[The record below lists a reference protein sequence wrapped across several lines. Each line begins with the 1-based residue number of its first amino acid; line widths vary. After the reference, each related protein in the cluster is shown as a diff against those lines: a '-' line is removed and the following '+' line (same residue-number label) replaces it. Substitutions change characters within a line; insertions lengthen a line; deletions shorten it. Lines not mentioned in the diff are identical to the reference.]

1 MEPLKNIESLLHFT
15 PEILLVVFAAA
26 VIILDLLVKNRES
39 QKVAYLSLVGL
50 GCTLVAILV
59 TNSVFSTNE
68 PISLFF
74 GMIRLDKFAVF
85 FKILLLLATAATI
98 LFSLRSEE
106 VDAKLKG
113 EYYALLLAV
122 TFGMF
127 LMASSTNLLMIFIS
141 LETVSLTSYI
151 LAGFL
156 THSPRSSEA
165 AFKYITYGAV
175 ASGTMLFGLSLLFG
189 MTGTGDLA
197 AISTRLP
204 EVLAFDPAVL
214 ASGKV
219 TALGL
224 LIAITFIL
232 AGIGYKI
239 ASVPFHMWSPDVYE
253 GAPIPITAF
262 LSVAS
267 KAAGFALF
275 LRFFYT
281 GFGDSIIIQSVD
293 WGLLLAIISALTMT
307 VGNLAALPQQNV
319 KRLLAYSS
327 IAHGGYLLMG
337 AALLTNS
344 NPILVNKGIGAII
357 FYLIVYLFMNLG
369 AFYVVVLIANE
380 AGSEMIDG
388 YRGLFSR
395 APLVAIAMAIFL
407 FSLTGIPPLAGF
419 FGKWVLFT
427 AVIGG
432 KLYWLA
438 FIGLLNSVVSL
449 YYYARIVK
457 AMLETT
463 EDTDTF
469 FFSKGTI
476 ALLSVFVIPTIVIG
490 LLNIFYTLS
499 EKITLQ

>member
-59 TNSVFSTNE
+59 TNSVFGTNE
-68 PISLFF
+68 PISLFL

-106 VDAKLKG
+106 IDGKLKG

-197 AISTRLP
+197 TISIRLP
-204 EVLAFDPAVL
+204 EVLA
-214 ASGKV
+214 SGEV

-275 LRFFYT
+275 IRFFHS
-281 GFGDSIIIQSVD
+281 GFNKPEIMQSVD

-307 VGNLAALPQQNV
+307 VGNLAALPQRNV

-337 AALLTNS
+337 AVLLT
-344 NPILVNKGIGAII
+344 PEGLGAII
-357 FYLIVYLFMNLG
+357 FYLIVYFFMNLG

-388 YRGLFSR
+388 YRGLATR
-395 APLVAIAMAIFL
+395 APFVAAAMAIFL
-407 FSLTGIPPLAGF
+407 FSLTGIFPFAGF
-419 FGKWVLFT
+419 FGKWLLFN
-427 AVIGG
+427 AVISEGM
-432 KLYWLA
+432 YWLA
-438 FIGLLNSVVSL
+438 IIGLLNSVVSL

-457 AMLETT
+457 AMYLEST
-463 EDTDTF
+463 EDTESF
-469 FFSKGTI
+469 SFSKDTI
-476 ALLSVFVIPTIVIG
+476 VLLSVFVVPTILIG
-490 LLNIFYTLS
+490 FLPIFYTLS

>member
-59 TNSVFSTNE
+59 TNSVFGTNE
-68 PISLFF
+68 SISLFL

-106 VDAKLKG
+106 IDGKLKG

-197 AISTRLP
+197 TISIRLP
-204 EVLAFDPAVL
+204 EVLA
-214 ASGKV
+214 SGEV

-275 LRFFYT
+275 IRFFHS
-281 GFGDSIIIQSVD
+281 GFNKPEIMQSVD

-307 VGNLAALPQQNV
+307 VGNLAALPQRNV

-337 AALLTNS
+337 AVLLTPEGLS
-344 NPILVNKGIGAII
+344 AIL
-357 FYLIVYLFMNLG
+357 FYLIVYFFMNLG

-388 YRGLFSR
+388 YRGLATR
-395 APLVAIAMAIFL
+395 APFVAAAMAIFL
-407 FSLTGIPPLAGF
+407 FSLTGIFPFAGF
-419 FGKWVLFT
+419 FGKWLLFN
-427 AVIGG
+427 AVISEGM
-432 KLYWLA
+432 YWLA
-438 FIGLLNSVVSL
+438 IIGLLNSVVSL

-457 AMLETT
+457 AMYLEST
-463 EDTDTF
+463 EDTESF
-469 FFSKGTI
+469 SFSKDTI
-476 ALLSVFVIPTIVIG
+476 VLLSVFVVPTILIG
-490 LLNIFYTLS
+490 FLPIFYTLS
-499 EKITLQ
+499 EKIKLP

>member
-1 MEPLKNIESLLHFT
+1 MDSLKNIESLLYFI

-26 VIILDLLVKNRES
+26 VIILDLIVRDRES
-39 QKVAYLSLVGL
+39 DKVAYLALVGL
-50 GCTLVAILV
+50 GCALLATLIS
-59 TNSVFSTNE
+59 NSIINTGE
-68 PISLFF
+68 PIDLFF
-74 GMIRLDKFAVF
+74 GMIRLDKFAIF
-85 FKILLLLATAATI
+85 FKILLILATSATI

-106 VDAKLKG
+106 LDVKLKG

-122 TFGMF
+122 TLGMF

-165 AFKYITYGAV
+165 AFKYITFGAV
-175 ASGTMLFGLSLLFG
+175 ASGTMLFGLSLIFG

-197 AISTRLP
+197 EISTQL
-204 EVLAFDPAVL
+204 PAVL
-214 ASGKV
+214 ASGEV

-232 AGIGYKI
+232 AGVGYKI

-275 LRFFYT
+275 LRFFYS
-281 GFGDSIIIQSVD
+281 GFSAQGLLDSVD
-293 WGLLLAIISALTMT
+293 WGILLAIVSALTMT
-307 VGNLAALPQQNV
+307 VGNLAALPQRNV

-337 AALLTNS
+337 GVLLTS
-344 NPILVNKGIGAII
+344 EGLSAIL

-369 AFYVVVLIANE
+369 AFYVVILVANDS
-380 AGSEMIDG
+380 GSEMIEG
-388 YRGLFSR
+388 YRGLSSR
-395 APLVAIAMAIFL
+395 SPLVAAAMMIFL
-407 FSLTGIPPLAGF
+407 VSLTGIPPFAGF
-419 FGKWVLFT
+419 FGKFFLFK
-427 AVIGG
+427 AVIDEG
-432 KLYWLA
+432 LYWLA
-438 FIGLLNSVVSL
+438 FVGLINSVISL
-449 YYYARIVK
+449 YYYARIIK
-457 AMLETT
+457 AMYFESAEDT
-463 EDTDTF
+463 EDFYSTKSTF
-469 FFSKGTI
+469 
-476 ALLSVFVIPTIVIG
+476 ALLTVFVIPTIFIG
-490 LLNIFYTLS
+490 LLNIFYSLS
-499 EKITLQ
+499 GNITLQ

>member
-59 TNSVFSTNE
+59 TNSVFGTNE
-68 PISLFF
+68 PTSLFL

-106 VDAKLKG
+106 IDGKLKG

-197 AISTRLP
+197 TISIRLP
-204 EVLAFDPAVL
+204 EVLA
-214 ASGKV
+214 SGEV

-275 LRFFYT
+275 IRFFHS
-281 GFGDSIIIQSVD
+281 GFNKPEIMQSVD

-307 VGNLAALPQQNV
+307 VGNLAALPQRNV

-337 AALLTNS
+337 AVLLT
-344 NPILVNKGIGAII
+344 PEGLGAII
-357 FYLIVYLFMNLG
+357 FYLIVYFFMNLG

-388 YRGLFSR
+388 YRGLATR
-395 APLVAIAMAIFL
+395 APFVAAAMAIFL
-407 FSLTGIPPLAGF
+407 FSLTGIFPFAGF
-419 FGKWVLFT
+419 FGKWLLFN
-427 AVIGG
+427 AVISEGM
-432 KLYWLA
+432 YWLA
-438 FIGLLNSVVSL
+438 IVGLLNSVVSL

-457 AMLETT
+457 AMYLEST
-463 EDTDTF
+463 EDTESF
-469 FFSKGTI
+469 SFSKDTI
-476 ALLSVFVIPTIVIG
+476 VLLSVFVVPTILIG
-490 LLNIFYTLS
+490 FLPIFYTLS

>member
-1 MEPLKNIESLLHFT
+1 MEPLKNIPSLAYFT
-15 PEILLVVFAAA
+15 PEILLVIFAAA

-39 QKVAYLSLVGL
+39 QKVAYLALIGL
-50 GCTLVAILV
+50 GSALVAIIV
-59 TNSVFSTNE
+59 TNSISASSE
-68 PISLFF
+68 PIPLFL
-74 GMIRLDKFAVF
+74 GMIQLDGFAVF

-106 VDAKLKG
+106 LDVRLKG

-127 LMASSTNLLMIFIS
+127 LMASSTNLLMIFIA

-189 MTGTGDLA
+189 MAGTGDLA
-197 AISTRLP
+197 SISTQLP
-204 EVLAFDPAVL
+204 NLIEQ
-214 ASGKV
+214 GQV
-219 TALGL
+219 TALGV

-275 LRFFYT
+275 LRFFYSA
-281 GFGDSIIIQSVD
+281 GFGKSEIMQSID
-293 WGLLLAIISALTMT
+293 LGLLLAIVSALTMT
-307 VGNLAALPQQNV
+307 IGNLAALPQQNV

-337 AALLTNS
+337 AVLLTNGDS
-344 NPILVNKGIGAII
+344 AIVDKGIGAII
-357 FYLIVYLFMNLG
+357 FYLIVYFFMNLG

-380 AGSEMIDG
+380 AGTEMVDG
-388 YRGLFSR
+388 YRGLSSR
-395 APLVAIAMAIFL
+395 APLVAGAMVIFL
-407 FSLTGIPPLAGF
+407 VSLTGIPPFAGF
-419 FGKWVLFT
+419 FGKWVLFA
-427 AVIGG
+427 AVLEG

-438 FIGLLNSVVSL
+438 FVGLINSVVSL
-449 YYYARIVK
+449 YYYARIFK
-457 AMLETT
+457 TMYFEST
-463 EDTDTF
+463 EDIDRLS
-469 FFSKGTI
+469 FSKGTF
-476 ALLSVFVIPTIVIG
+476 ALLSVFVVPTIFIG
-490 LLNIFYTLS
+490 LLNIFYSLS
-499 EKITLQ
+499 GNIRLQ

>member
-1 MEPLKNIESLLHFT
+1 MEPLKNIESLLHFS

-26 VIILDLLVKNRES
+26 VIILDLFVKNRES

-59 TNSVFSTNE
+59 TNSVFGTNE

-85 FKILLLLATAATI
+85 FKVLLLLATAATI

-197 AISTRLP
+197 EIGRQLP
-204 EVLAFDPAVL
+204 VVLAE
-214 ASGKV
+214 GQV
-219 TALGL
+219 TTLGI

-275 LRFFYT
+275 IRFFYT
-281 GFGDSIIIQSVD
+281 GFGNSEIIQSVD

-307 VGNLAALPQQNV
+307 VGNLAALPQRNV

-337 AALLTNS
+337 AVLLTPEGLS
-344 NPILVNKGIGAII
+344 AIL
-357 FYLIVYLFMNLG
+357 FYLIIYFFMNLG

-388 YRGLFSR
+388 YRGLATR
-395 APLVAIAMAIFL
+395 APFVAAAMAIFL
-407 FSLTGIPPLAGF
+407 FSLTGIFPFAGF
-419 FGKWVLFT
+419 FGKWLLFN
-427 AVIGG
+427 AVISEGM
-432 KLYWLA
+432 YWLA
-438 FIGLLNSVVSL
+438 IVGLLNSVVSL

-457 AMLETT
+457 AMYLEST
-463 EDTDTF
+463 EDTESF
-469 FFSKGTI
+469 SFSKDTI
-476 ALLSVFVIPTIVIG
+476 VLLSVFVVPTILIG
-490 LLNIFYTLS
+490 FLPIFYTLS

>member
-1 MEPLKNIESLLHFT
+1 MGPLKNIESLLYFT

-26 VIILDLLVKNRES
+26 VIILDLVVKNRES
-39 QKVAYLSLVGL
+39 IAVAYLSLVGVACVFGAVLFTHALL
-50 GCTLVAILV
+50 GD
-59 TNSVFSTNE
+59 NE
-68 PISLFF
+68 SISLFL
-74 GMIRLDKFAVF
+74 GMIRLDRFAIF
-85 FKILLLLATAATI
+85 FKIILLLATTATI

-106 VDAKLKG
+106 LDARLKG

-122 TFGMF
+122 TLGMF

-189 MTGTGDLA
+189 MTGTGDLGQ
-197 AISTRLP
+197 ISVKLTEMFNTGDVYPL
-204 EVLAFDPAVL
+204 AVL
-214 ASGKV
+214 VS
-219 TALGL
+219 
-224 LIAITFIL
+224 ITFIL
-232 AGIGYKI
+232 AGVGYKI

-267 KAAGFALF
+267 KSAGFALF
-275 LRFFYT
+275 IRFFYS
-281 GFGDSIIIQSVD
+281 GFGSSEVMQSVD
-293 WGLLLAIISALTMT
+293 WTLMLAIVSALTMT

-337 AALLTNS
+337 GVLLTDE
-344 NPILVNKGIGAII
+344 GIGAIL
-357 FYLIVYLFMNLG
+357 FYLLAYLFMNLG

-380 AGSEMIDG
+380 VGSEMIDG
-388 YRGLFSR
+388 YRGLSSR
-395 APLVAIAMAIFL
+395 APLVAGAMAIFL
-407 FSLTGIPPLAGF
+407 FSLTGIPPFAGF
-419 FGKWVLFT
+419 FGKWLLFT
-427 AVIGG
+427 AVIDKG
-432 KLYWLA
+432 LYWLA
-438 FIGLLNSVVSL
+438 FVGLLNSVVSL

-457 AMLETT
+457 AMYLEGAEDAET
-463 EDTDTF
+463 ERVAFSTGTF
-469 FFSKGTI
+469 
-476 ALLSVFVIPTIVIG
+476 ALLSVFVVPTVVIG
-490 LLNIFYTLS
+490 FLDIFYRFS
-499 EKITLQ
+499 NIALQP

>member
-59 TNSVFSTNE
+59 TNSVFGTNE
-68 PISLFF
+68 PTSLFL

-106 VDAKLKG
+106 IDGKLKG

-197 AISTRLP
+197 TISTRLP
-204 EVLAFDPAVL
+204 EVL

-275 LRFFYT
+275 IRFFHS
-281 GFGDSIIIQSVD
+281 GFNKPEIMQSVD

-307 VGNLAALPQQNV
+307 VGNLAALPQRNV

-337 AALLTNS
+337 AVLLTPEGLS
-344 NPILVNKGIGAII
+344 AIL
-357 FYLIVYLFMNLG
+357 FYLIVYFFMNLG

-388 YRGLFSR
+388 YRGLATR
-395 APLVAIAMAIFL
+395 APFVAAAMAIFL
-407 FSLTGIPPLAGF
+407 FSLTGIFPFAGF
-419 FGKWVLFT
+419 FGKWLLFN
-427 AVIGG
+427 AVISEGM
-432 KLYWLA
+432 YWLA
-438 FIGLLNSVVSL
+438 IVGLLNSVVSL

-457 AMLETT
+457 AMYLEST
-463 EDTDTF
+463 EDTESF
-469 FFSKGTI
+469 SFSKNTI
-476 ALLSVFVIPTIVIG
+476 VLLSVFVVPTILIG
-490 LLNIFYTLS
+490 FLPIFYTLS
-499 EKITLQ
+499 EKIKLP

>member
-1 MEPLKNIESLLHFT
+1 MDSLKNIESLLYFI

-26 VIILDLLVKNRES
+26 VIILDLIVRDRES
-39 QKVAYLSLVGL
+39 DKVAYLALVGL
-50 GCTLVAILV
+50 GCALLAILIS
-59 TNSVFSTNE
+59 NSIINTSE
-68 PISLFF
+68 PIDLFF
-74 GMIRLDKFAVF
+74 GMIRLDKFAIF
-85 FKILLLLATAATI
+85 FKILLILATSATI

-106 VDAKLKG
+106 LDVRLKG

-122 TFGMF
+122 TLGMF

-165 AFKYITYGAV
+165 AFKYITFGAV
-175 ASGTMLFGLSLLFG
+175 ASGTMLFGLSLIFG

-197 AISTRLP
+197 EISTQL
-204 EVLAFDPAVL
+204 PAVL
-214 ASGKV
+214 ASGEV

-232 AGIGYKI
+232 AGVGYKI

-275 LRFFYT
+275 LRFFYS
-281 GFGDSIIIQSVD
+281 GFSAQGLLDSVD
-293 WGLLLAIISALTMT
+293 WGILLAIVSALTMT
-307 VGNLAALPQQNV
+307 VGNLAALPQRNV

-337 AALLTNS
+337 GVLLTS
-344 NPILVNKGIGAII
+344 EGLSAIL

-369 AFYVVVLIANE
+369 AFYVVILVANDS
-380 AGSEMIDG
+380 GSEMIEG
-388 YRGLFSR
+388 YRGLSSR
-395 APLVAIAMAIFL
+395 SPLVAAAMMIFL
-407 FSLTGIPPLAGF
+407 VSLTGIPPFAGF
-419 FGKWVLFT
+419 FGKFFLFK
-427 AVIGG
+427 AVIDEG
-432 KLYWLA
+432 LYWLA
-438 FIGLLNSVVSL
+438 FVGLINSVISL
-449 YYYARIVK
+449 YYYARIIK
-457 AMLETT
+457 AMYFESAEDT
-463 EDTDTF
+463 EDFYSTKSTF
-469 FFSKGTI
+469 
-476 ALLSVFVIPTIVIG
+476 ALLTVFVIPTIFIG
-490 LLNIFYTLS
+490 LLNIFYSLS
-499 EKITLQ
+499 GNITLQ

>member
-59 TNSVFSTNE
+59 TNSAFGTNE
-68 PISLFF
+68 PISLFL

-85 FKILLLLATAATI
+85 FKVLLLLATAATI

-106 VDAKLKG
+106 IDGKLKG

-197 AISTRLP
+197 TISTELP
-204 EVLAFDPAVL
+204 KVL
-214 ASGKV
+214 ASGEV

-275 LRFFYT
+275 IRFFHS
-281 GFGDSIIIQSVD
+281 GFNKPEIMQSVD

-307 VGNLAALPQQNV
+307 VGNLAALPQRNV

-337 AALLTNS
+337 AVLLT
-344 NPILVNKGIGAII
+344 PEGLGAII
-357 FYLIVYLFMNLG
+357 FYLIVYFFMNLG

-388 YRGLFSR
+388 YRGLATR
-395 APLVAIAMAIFL
+395 APFVAAAMAIFL
-407 FSLTGIPPLAGF
+407 FSLTGIFPFAGF
-419 FGKWVLFT
+419 FGKWLLFN
-427 AVIGG
+427 AVISEGM
-432 KLYWLA
+432 YWLA
-438 FIGLLNSVVSL
+438 IVGLLNSVVSL

-457 AMLETT
+457 AMYLEST
-463 EDTDTF
+463 EDTESF
-469 FFSKGTI
+469 SFSKDTI
-476 ALLSVFVIPTIVIG
+476 VLLSVFVVPTILIG
-490 LLNIFYTLS
+490 FLPIFYTLS

>member
-1 MEPLKNIESLLHFT
+1 MDYLENIESLAYFS
-15 PEILLVVFAAA
+15 PEIVLVVFAAA

-39 QKVAYLSLVGL
+39 EKTAYLSLVGL
-50 GCTLVAILV
+50 GCALVAIIV
-59 TNSVFSTNE
+59 THSTLGTDESKN
-68 PISLFF
+68 LFW
-74 GMIRLDKFAVF
+74 GMIRLDGFAVF
-85 FKILLLLATAATI
+85 FKVLLLLATAATI

-106 VDAKLKG
+106 LDARLKG

-175 ASGTMLFGLSLLFG
+175 ASGTMLFGLSLIYG

-197 AISTRLP
+197 AIGQQLP
-204 EVLAFDPAVL
+204 IVLAE
-214 ASGKV
+214 GQV
-219 TALGL
+219 TTLGI

-275 LRFFYT
+275 LRFFFS
-281 GFGDSIIIQSVD
+281 GFGNSEVMQSID
-293 WGLLLAIISALTMT
+293 LGLLLAIVSALTMT
-307 VGNLAALPQQNV
+307 IGNLAALPQRNV

-337 AALLTNS
+337 GVLLANS
-344 NPILVNKGIGAII
+344 DPDIVNKGISAII
-357 FYLIVYLFMNLG
+357 FYLVVYFFMNLG

-380 AGSEMIDG
+380 AGSEMIEG
-388 YRGLFSR
+388 YRGLSSR
-395 APLVAIAMAIFL
+395 APLVAGAMAIFL
-407 FSLTGIPPLAGF
+407 ASLIGIPIFAGF
-419 FGKWVLFT
+419 FGKWVLFV
-427 AVIGG
+427 AVIEGN
-432 KLYWLA
+432 LYWLA
-438 FIGLLNSVVSL
+438 FVGLLNSVVSL
-449 YYYARIVK
+449 YYYARILK
-457 AMLETT
+457 AMYFESA
-463 EDTDTF
+463 EDTERF
-469 FFSKGTI
+469 SFSKGTF
-476 ALLSVFVIPTIVIG
+476 ALLSVFVVPTILIG
-490 LLNIFYTLS
+490 LLNIFYSLS
-499 EKITLQ
+499 EKFTLQ

>member
-1 MEPLKNIESLLHFT
+1 MEPLKNIESLAYIS
-15 PEILLVVFAAA
+15 PEIILVVFAAA
-26 VIILDLLVKNRES
+26 VIITDLFIKDRES
-39 QKVAYLSLVGL
+39 DWVAYLSLIGL
-50 GCTLVAILV
+50 GCSLIAIFI
-59 TNSVFSTNE
+59 TNSLVNTNE
-68 PISLFF
+68 PISLFL
-74 GMIRLDKFAVF
+74 GMIRLDGFAVF
-85 FKILLLLATAATI
+85 FKVLLLLATAATI

-106 VDAKLKG
+106 LDVRLKG
-113 EYYALLLAV
+113 EYYALLLAI

-189 MTGTGDLA
+189 MAGTGDITQ
-197 AISTRLP
+197 ISSQI
-204 EVLAFDPAVL
+204 ASVL
-214 ASGKV
+214 ASGDV
-219 TALGL
+219 SALGV

-275 LRFFYT
+275 LRFFYL
-281 GFGDSIIIQSVD
+281 GFGNAEIMQSID
-293 WGLLLAIISALTMT
+293 LELLLAIVSALTMT
-307 VGNLAALPQQNV
+307 IGNLAALPQRNV

-337 AALLTNS
+337 AVLLTN
-344 NPILVNKGIGAII
+344 NDPDIVNKGISAIV

-380 AGSEMIDG
+380 SGSEMIEG
-388 YRGLFSR
+388 YRGLSSR
-395 APLVAIAMAIFL
+395 APLVAGAMAIFL
-407 FSLTGIPPLAGF
+407 FSLTGIPFLAGF

-427 AVIGG
+427 AVIEGN
-432 KLYWLA
+432 LYWLA
-438 FIGLLNSVVSL
+438 FVGLLNSVVSL

-457 AMLETT
+457 AMYLEAA
-463 EDTDTF
+463 EDTDIYS
-469 FFSKGTI
+469 FSKSTF
-476 ALLSVFVIPTIVIG
+476 ALLGVFVVPTLFIG
-490 LLNIFYTLS
+490 LLNIFYSLS
-499 EKITLQ
+499 DKITLQ

>member
-1 MEPLKNIESLLHFT
+1 MEPLKNIESLAYFS

-26 VIILDLLVKNRES
+26 VIIADLLIKNRES
-39 QKVAYLSLVGL
+39 ELVAYISLVGL
-50 GCTLVAILV
+50 GCSLVAILI
-59 TNSVFSTNE
+59 TNSLINSNE
-68 PISLFF
+68 PIPLFF
-74 GMIRLDKFAVF
+74 GMIRLDGFAVF

-106 VDAKLKG
+106 LDARLKG

-175 ASGTMLFGLSLLFG
+175 ASGTMLFGLSMIFG
-189 MTGTGDLA
+189 MAGTGDLSQ
-197 AISTRLP
+197 ISLQIAS
-204 EVLAFDPAVL
+204 VLE
-214 ASGKV
+214 SGGV
-219 TALGL
+219 STLSV

-275 LRFFYT
+275 LRFFHV
-281 GFGDSIIIQSVD
+281 GFGKPEILQSID
-293 WGLLLAIISALTMT
+293 WGFILAIVSALTMT
-307 VGNLAALPQQNV
+307 VGNLAALPQRNV

-337 AALLTNS
+337 AVLLT
-344 NPILVNKGIGAII
+344 PEGLGAIF

-380 AGSEMIDG
+380 AGTEMIDG
-388 YRGLFSR
+388 YRGLATR
-395 APLVAIAMAIFL
+395 APLVAGAMAIFL

-419 FGKWVLFT
+419 FGKWVLFY
-427 AVIGG
+427 AVIGEG
-432 KLYWLA
+432 LYWLA

-457 AMLETT
+457 AMYFETS
-463 EDTDTF
+463 EDTNGLSFSTGTF
-469 FFSKGTI
+469 
-476 ALLSVFVIPTIVIG
+476 ALLSVFAIPTIFIG
-490 LLNIFYTLS
+490 LLNIFYTFS
-499 EKITLQ
+499 DKITLQ

>member
-1 MEPLKNIESLLHFT
+1 MDYLENIESLAYFS

-26 VIILDLLVKNRES
+26 VIILDLVVKNRES
-39 QKVAYLSLVGL
+39 EKVAYLALVGL
-50 GCTLVAILV
+50 GCSLVAIIITHSALG
-59 TNSVFSTNE
+59 TNE
-68 PISLFF
+68 SKNLFW
-74 GMIRLDKFAVF
+74 GMIRLDGFAVF
-85 FKILLLLATAATI
+85 FKVLLLLATAATI
-98 LFSLRSEE
+98 LFSIRSEE
-106 VDAKLKG
+106 LDVRLKG

-127 LMASSTNLLMIFIS
+127 LMASATNLLMIFIA

-175 ASGTMLFGLSLLFG
+175 ASGTMLFGLSLIFG
-189 MTGTGDLA
+189 MAGTGDLTT
-197 AISTRLP
+197 IGQQL
-204 EVLAFDPAVL
+204 PAVL
-214 ASGKV
+214 ASGEV
-219 TALGL
+219 TALGV

-275 LRFFYT
+275 LRFFFS
-281 GFGDSIIIQSVD
+281 GFGNSEVMQSID
-293 WGLLLAIISALTMT
+293 LGLLLAIISALTMT
-307 VGNLAALPQQNV
+307 IGNLAALPQQNV

-337 AALLTNS
+337 AVLLTNGDAA
-344 NPILVNKGIGAII
+344 IVNKGIGAIL
-357 FYLIVYLFMNLG
+357 FYLVIYFFMNLG

-380 AGSEMIDG
+380 AGTEMVEG
-388 YRGLFSR
+388 YRGLSSR
-395 APLVAIAMAIFL
+395 APLVAGAMAVFL
-407 FSLTGIPPLAGF
+407 FALTGIPPLAGF

-427 AVIGG
+427 AVIEGN
-432 KLYWLA
+432 LYWLA
-438 FIGLLNSVVSL
+438 FVGLLNSVVSL

-457 AMLETT
+457 AMYLESA
-463 EDTDTF
+463 EDTDSF
-469 FFSKGTI
+469 SFSKGTF
-476 ALLSVFVIPTIVIG
+476 ALLTVFVVPTLLIG
-490 LLNIFYTLS
+490 LLNIFYSLS